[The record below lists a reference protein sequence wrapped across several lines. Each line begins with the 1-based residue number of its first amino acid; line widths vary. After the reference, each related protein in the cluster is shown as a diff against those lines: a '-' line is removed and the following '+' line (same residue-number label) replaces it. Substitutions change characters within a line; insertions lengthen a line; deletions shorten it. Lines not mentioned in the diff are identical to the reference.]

1 MRFRDAIIGL
11 LLLVLLAS
19 SALADSNHIQWSA
32 RLEPIDAR
40 GGESAQVVL
49 TATLDTGWHVY
60 SLTSPVGPD
69 GGPLKTTFALKP
81 DSALKA
87 DGSPVQPPFTTKH
100 DDGFKLDVQMYSGAV
115 AFGLPVKVP
124 TGITG
129 KQKAILS
136 VRYQVCDA
144 GKCLPPA
151 TLELPVEVTPGPGAA
166 RSDHSTSVIVV
177 PSQPP

>member
-11 LLLVLLAS
+11 ILLVLPAG
-19 SALADSNHIQWSA
+19 SALADDTHIQWSA
-32 RLEPIDAR
+32 RVEPIDAR
-40 GGESAQVVL
+40 AGESAQVVL

-81 DSALKA
+81 DSLLKS

-124 TGITG
+124 ADIIS
-129 KQKAILS
+129 KQNALLS
-136 VRYQVCDA
+136 VRCQVCDA
-144 GKCLPPA
+144 TKYLH
-151 TLELPVEVTPGPGAA
+151 PVT
-166 RSDHSTSVIVV
+166 
-177 PSQPP
+177 